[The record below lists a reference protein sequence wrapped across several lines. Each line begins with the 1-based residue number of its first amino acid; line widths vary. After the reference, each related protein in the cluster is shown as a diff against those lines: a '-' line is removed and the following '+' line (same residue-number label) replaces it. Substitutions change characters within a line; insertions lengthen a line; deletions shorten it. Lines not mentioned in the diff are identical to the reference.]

1 MHFRRALNPERRNP
15 CTHVTITRLFDQ
27 WGSFKCCLCHKHA
40 EIGWLY
46 RCTQD
51 SNGFLPAGDFI
62 NDSHALTNKST
73 FQDVALHTL
82 SSPII
87 KAISD
92 GQYTD
97 EQIKILIQ
105 QKEKVRDI
113 ILAQEPR
120 PVTASTATTSSSS
133 ASSSSSKYDSPSTL
147 LKSTTFSTTSTASL
161 DEEIRKADDWNEL
174 QKVWMSEPTMPLPD
188 STSPTL
194 TQSHLTSHNPVPAL
208 NACSFKICPTCRPTY
223 RDRGFQSLNAIL
235 NSPVKVPP
243 SWELENRPISDAS
256 VLAKVQVPSHVQV
269 STTLSRF
276 YTRLSK
282 NGMQSAATLRS
293 LDNLDEE
300 LSFLRAEIAA
310 VDKHSIRKRS
320 GFRQTVRNALARA
333 RSEDSTKALS
343 ANENEMPVQ
352 VGTVESRY
360 SRSHIFGRPRSRPTP
375 SFIETHGQLV
385 DTSALQ
391 DSVML
396 MLASNTPL
404 PHTPSAVFDPVHEVI
419 NSPLQDAHG
428 RMDLEMWDLY
438 ARLHSMT

>member
-1 MHFRRALNPERRNP
+1 PTPPVMHFRRALNPERRNL
-15 CTHVTITRLFDQ
+15 CTHVTATRLFDQ
-27 WGSFKCCLCHKHA
+27 WGSLKCCLCHRHA
-40 EIGWLY
+40 NIGWLY

-51 SNGFLPAGDFI
+51 SDGFLPATDFI
-62 NDSHALTNKST
+62 NGSHALADKSP

-82 SSPII
+82 SPPII
-87 KAISD
+87 KAIAD

-120 PVTASTATTSSSS
+120 PATASTATTNSS
-133 ASSSSSKYDSPSTL
+133 ASSSTSSKYGIPSTL
-147 LKSTTFSTTSTASL
+147 PKSTTFSTTSTASL
-161 DEEIRKADDWNEL
+161 DEEIRKAYDWNEL
-174 QKVWMSEPTMPLPD
+174 QKVWLSEPTMPPPD
-188 STSPTL
+188 PTSPSL
-194 TQSHLTSHNPVPAL
+194 TQSHLAFPNPVAAPK
-208 NACSFKICPTCRPTY
+208 ACSFKICPTCRPTC
-223 RDRGFQSLNAIL
+223 RDRTFQSLNAVL

-256 VLAKVQVPSHVQV
+256 VLAKVQVPSHIQL
-269 STTLSRF
+269 SATLDHF
-276 YTRLSK
+276 YSRLSK
-282 NGMQSAATLRS
+282 SAVQSAATLRT

-300 LSFLRAEIAA
+300 ISTLRAEIAA
-310 VDKHSIRKRS
+310 IDKSSIRKRS

-333 RSEDSTKALS
+333 RSEDSTKGES
-343 ANENEMPVQ
+343 ARENGNENEMLAQ
-352 VGTVESRY
+352 DSAAGSRH
-360 SRSHIFGRPRSRPTP
+360 SHSHIFGRPRSRLTP

-404 PHTPSAVFDPVHEVI
+404 PHTPS
-419 NSPLQDAHG
+419 
-428 RMDLEMWDLY
+428 
-438 ARLHSMT
+438 